1 MSDYNGNQN
10 LDTCDPQLYY
20 GSSLNSSNYGVESKI
35 IKPCGL
41 IAWSLFND
49 TYSVRGWRRGATAVR
64 WQQ

>member
-10 LDTCDPQLYY
+10 LENCDPQLYY
-20 GSSLNSSNYGVESKI
+20 NSSGDSKNNGMESKI

-49 TYSVRGWRRGATAVR
+49 TYSVRGCGRGATAAR
-64 WQQ
+64 QQQ